1 MPAPRSR
8 MSAVKALVLAALLVG
23 VLSAVSAAQQPLFSP
38 QQDPVAGERVFNDK
52 GCVKCH
58 AVNGAGGTIGPDLAR
73 TKRPRTFYDLSAA
86 IWNHAPKM
94 AARMREMGMAR
105 PPLDAREAG
114 DLAAYLYTLNYF
126 DAPGRPSTGRKLFAD
141 KRCVACHAIGGEGGS
156 IGPSLSGFKTSES
169 PIALAAALWNHG
181 PQMSEAMKAQNVP
194 RPTFK
199 GSEMRDLIA
208 YINAASPRSPRGPL
222 TVLPGRSL
230 QGYRLFVDKR
240 CAGCHQP
247 GDKPAD
253 APPDLAEREA
263 QRSLTDF
270 AAAMW
275 NKAPAMTAAM
285 QAKAVAIPTLSPEEM
300 SDIVAYLYSVRYFK
314 QAGDP
319 RRGVIASANKGCFDC
334 HALFGERGKTAVDL
348 ATVTGLDTPAGVLAA
363 LWKHSIIDDPRP
375 LKERRWP
382 TFRGEEMA
390 DLVAY
395 LRTLKRSK

>member
-1 MPAPRSR
+1 MKLAIVAVLLIVVLG
-8 MSAVKALVLAALLVG
+8 SA
-23 VLSAVSAAQQPLFSP
+23 SEAQPPLFSP

-73 TKRPRTFYDLSAA
+73 TKRPRTFFDLSASV
-86 IWNHAPKM
+86 WNHAPKM
-94 AARMREMGMAR
+94 AARMHELGMAR
-105 PPLDAREAG
+105 PALDAREAG
-114 DLAAYLYTLNYF
+114 DLVAYLYTLNYF
-126 DAPGRPSTGRKLFAD
+126 DAPGRPSTGRKLFAE
-141 KRCVACHAIGGEGGS
+141 KRCVACHAIGGEGASVGPGLGS
-156 IGPSLSGFKTSES
+156 FKTYES

-181 PQMSEAMKAQNVP
+181 PQMSEVMKSQNVS
-194 RPTFK
+194 RPIFK

-230 QGYRLFVDKR
+230 QGYRLFVEKR
-240 CAGCHQP
+240 CATCHQP
-247 GDKPAD
+247 GNTPPD
-253 APPDLAEREA
+253 APPDLAERQA

-275 NKAPAMTAAM
+275 NKAPVMTAAM
-285 QAKAVAIPTLSPEEM
+285 QAKGVAIPTLSPEEM

-319 RRGVIASANKGCFDC
+319 RRGVILATNKGCFDC
-334 HALFGERGKTAVDL
+334 HALFGERGKTASDL
-348 ATVTGLDTPAGVLAA
+348 ATVSGIDTPAGVMAA
-363 LWKHSIIDDPRP
+363 LWKHTIIDDPRP

-382 TFRGEEMA
+382 TFRAEDMA

-395 LRTLKRSK
+395 LRTLKRTP